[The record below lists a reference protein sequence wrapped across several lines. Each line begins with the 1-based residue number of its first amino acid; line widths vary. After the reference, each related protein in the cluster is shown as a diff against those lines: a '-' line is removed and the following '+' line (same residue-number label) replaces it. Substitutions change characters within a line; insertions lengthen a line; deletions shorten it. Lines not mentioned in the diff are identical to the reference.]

1 MRITGKIAVVASA
14 LAAAGVATTPAATAQ
29 ATSAQAAPA
38 WVAYYGLTAAKS
50 AERVR
55 QLEEQGYRPITVNV
69 SDGEKYAAVWIK
81 DGSSTEWGI
90 WQGMTAEEYR
100 QRFDAGLRSGA
111 QPVSVSATGPAD
123 SAVFTVIF
131 EKKKGDF
138 LAKSNLTPARF
149 AAVNK
154 EAAAKGLALSS
165 VDAFGTA
172 GDVRYAAVWSAN
184 TGGAWNYTYGKSR
197 QQHEAEVYAKK
208 EEGYR
213 PVRASVAPDGTYA
226 AVWRKDGV
234 KSWAHYVDMSA
245 SGYQKRFDDLK
256 GKGLHPVQVNAE
268 NGKYVAIWE

>member
-1 MRITGKIAVVASA
+1 MGD
-14 LAAAGVATTPAATAQ
+14 LAGHDGRGIPAAVRRRAEVGR
-29 ATSAQAAPA
+29 AARLGVGHRP
-38 WVAYYGLTAAKS
+38 GRLG
-50 AERVR
+50 RVHR
-55 QLEEQGYRPITVNV
+55 HLREE
-69 SDGEKYAAVWIK
+69 E
-81 DGSSTEWGI
+81 
-90 WQGMTAEEYR
+90 
-100 QRFDAGLRSGA
+100 
-111 QPVSVSATGPAD
+111 
-123 SAVFTVIF
+123 
-131 EKKKGDF
+131 GDF